1 MLEALHKRI
10 LSHSIAVLYI
20 PVGKIDPN
28 PAQPR
33 KTFDPNELRSLAHS
47 ISENGVI
54 QPITVRKNGE
64 RFTLVAGERRLRA
77 STMAGLREIPAI
89 ISDIDEKESSLV
101 ALLENLQRSDLD
113 FFEEARG
120 IYNLIR
126 TYGFSQ
132 DEASRRLGKSQS
144 AISNKMRLLKLNQ
157 TIADKITEH
166 SLSERHAR
174 ALLRLD
180 SLELQER
187 VLDKIIEKGWNV
199 SQTEAYIESLL
210 ISPAPPELSQQNTRF
225 ILRDMRPFLNTVN
238 RAVDTLRTSGIKAD
252 ITRSEDETAFYM
264 TISVFKNSECSM

>member
-33 KTFDPNELRSLAHS
+33 KTFDPSELRSLAHS

-54 QPITVRKNGE
+54 QPITVRENGE

-77 STMAGLREIPAI
+77 SIMAGLREIPAI
-89 ISDIDEKESSLV
+89 ISDIGERESSLV

-120 IYNLIR
+120 IYNLLR

-132 DEASRRLGKSQS
+132 EEAAKRLGKSQS
-144 AISNKMRLLKLNQ
+144 AISNKLRLLKLNQ
-157 TIADKITEH
+157 TLADKITEH

-180 SLELQER
+180 SLELQENTLNLI
-187 VLDKIIEKGWNV
+187 VEKGWNV
-199 SQTEAYIESLL
+199 SQTDEYVEKLL
-210 ISPAPPELSQQNTRF
+210 ISQDTPKPIKQRARI
-225 ILRDMRPFLNTVN
+225 ILRDMRPFVNTVN

-252 ITRSEDETAFYM
+252 ITKSEDEHAFYM
-264 TISVFKNSECSM
+264 TISVFKNSECST